1 MDADLSH
8 RERRLIADA
17 RAFARD
23 AVAPHAAVW
32 ERERRMPVETLRAAA
47 RLGLCGMMVGHEH
60 GGSGIRFSAVMGVF
74 EELATACMAFAFS
87 LEVQNNLARSIAGH
101 GTAAQIGR
109 HLPALLSGETIGA
122 FLLTEPGAGSDASAI
137 ATTALRDGGGWVIDG
152 EKAWVTNAAGAGLL
166 CVFAQTDAAAG
177 WRGIAAFLVEADN
190 PGALRGAPYE
200 MMGGHATGTGGFS
213 FSGCRVADD
222 AVLLGPSAAFKEAMR
237 GIDIARVG
245 VGALCC
251 GMLRDGL
258 DRALEYAMQ
267 RRAFGQATIEFQ
279 GLQWMLADVATDLEA
294 ARLLT
299 LTAARAIDDARSDN
313 AQSDNARS
321 DNSGTVA
328 AAHAK
333 KFATRAA
340 LKGLADCMQ
349 VMGAA
354 GYKADQPLGRHL
366 ACAKMAHYL
375 DGTTE
380 IQNLVIARDLMRRG
394 DGSGDR
400 S

>member
-1 MDADLSH
+1 
-8 RERRLIADA
+8 
-17 RAFARD
+17 
-23 AVAPHAAVW
+23 
-32 ERERRMPVETLRAAA
+32 
-47 RLGLCGMMVGHEH
+47 
-60 GGSGIRFSAVMGVF
+60 
-74 EELATACMAFAFS
+74 
-87 LEVQNNLARSIAGH
+87 
-101 GTAAQIGR
+101 
-109 HLPALLSGETIGA
+109 
-122 FLLTEPGAGSDASAI
+122 
-137 ATTALRDGGGWVIDG
+137 
-152 EKAWVTNAAGAGLL
+152 
-166 CVFAQTDAAAG
+166 
-177 WRGIAAFLVEADN
+177 
-190 PGALRGAPYE
+190 
-200 MMGGHATGTGGFS
+200 
-213 FSGCRVADD
+213 
-222 AVLLGPSAAFKEAMR
+222 
-237 GIDIARVG
+237 
-245 VGALCC
+245 
-251 GMLRDGL
+251 
-258 DRALEYAMQ
+258 
-267 RRAFGQATIEFQ
+267 
-279 GLQWMLADVATDLEA
+279 MLADVATDLEA

>member
-1 MDADLSH
+1 MDAGLSH
-8 RERRLIADA
+8 EERQLIADA
-17 RAFARD
+17 AAFARD
-23 AVAPHAAVW
+23 AVAPTAADW
-32 ERERRMPVETLRAAA
+32 ERDRTMPLETFRAAA
-47 RLGLCGMMVGHEH
+47 GLGLCGMMVAREH
-60 GGSGIRFSAVMGVF
+60 GGLGIRFAAAMGVF

-109 HLPALLSGETIGA
+109 HLPALLSGEAIGA
-122 FLLTEPGAGSDASAI
+122 FLLTEQSTGSDAAAI
-137 ATTALRDGGGWVIDG
+137 ATTAVRDGDGWVIDG
-152 EKAWVTNAAGAGLL
+152 EKAWVTNAAAADLL
-166 CVFAQTDAAAG
+166 CVFAQTDASRG

-190 PGALRGAPYE
+190 PGVARGAPYE

-222 AVLLGPSAAFKEAMR
+222 AVLLGPGGGFKEAMR
-237 GIDIARVG
+237 GIDVARVG

-251 GMLRDGL
+251 GMLRAGL
-258 DRALEYAMQ
+258 DRALDYAAE
-267 RRAFGQATIEFQ
+267 RRAFGQAIIEFQ

-299 LTAARAIDDARSDN
+299 LAAARAIDEGA
-313 AQSDNARS
+313 
-321 DNSGTVA
+321 GTVE

-354 GYKADQPLGRHL
+354 GYKADQPLARHL

-380 IQNLVIARDLMRRG
+380 IQNLVIARNLMRRG
-394 DGSGDR
+394 DGPGR
-400 S
+400 TWE